1 MSKKTQPA
9 LIGAFVLGAITLAIA
24 ALFFVAGGDL
34 WKKKSRYIMY
44 FDGSVYGL
52 QVGAPVVFRGVNIGL
67 VRQIGIALDSN
78 QQSFFIPVEIELF
91 AQPAVD
97 LYGQSVDINNQ
108 MASGQFVTQGL
119 RGQLSMQSLLTGQ
132 LYIDLDFH
140 PETPVRLRG
149 HGDTGQLR
157 EIPTIPTPVQLLK
170 QQLGNIDFE
179 TLFRDISAL
188 ASVLRKTAESDQL
201 QTTLHALNQTMH
213 HLERLSARLEQG
225 STPLLGDIH
234 TTLAETR
241 SAMQTAQSA
250 LKEIAAAA
258 SDIRTATADN
268 SLLQHNLQ
276 RALKETTRAASAVR
290 QLSETI
296 EQRPETLLR
305 GKGEH

>member
-119 RGQLSMQSLLTGQ
+119 RAQLSMQSLLTGQ

-140 PETPVRLRG
+140 PETPA
-149 HGDTGQLR
+149 
-157 EIPTIPTPVQLLK
+157 
-170 QQLGNIDFE
+170 GN
-179 TLFRDISAL
+179 
-188 ASVLRKTAESDQL
+188 
-201 QTTLHALNQTMH
+201 
-213 HLERLSARLEQG
+213 
-225 STPLLGDIH
+225 
-234 TTLAETR
+234 
-241 SAMQTAQSA
+241 
-250 LKEIAAAA
+250 
-258 SDIRTATADN
+258 
-268 SLLQHNLQ
+268 
-276 RALKETTRAASAVR
+276 
-290 QLSETI
+290 
-296 EQRPETLLR
+296 
-305 GKGEH
+305 

>member
-9 LIGAFVLGAITLAIA
+9 LIGAFVLGAITLAIT

-108 MASGQFVTQGL
+108 MASGEFVTQGL

-140 PETPVRLRG
+140 PETPARLRG
-149 HGDTGQLR
+149 HGDAGQLR

-170 QQLGNIDFE
+170 QQLSNIDFE

-213 HLERLSARLEQG
+213 NMERLSARLEQG

>member
-1 MSKKTQPA
+1 MSKKTNSA

-52 QVGAPVVFRGVNIGL
+52 KVGAPVVFRGVHIGL

-78 QQSFFIPVEIELF
+78 QTSFYIPVEIELF

-97 LYGQSVDINNQ
+97 LQGQTVDINNQ
-108 MASGQFVTQGL
+108 MASGAFVSQGL

-140 PETPVRLRG
+140 PETKARLRG
-149 HGDTGQLR
+149 RENSKLR

-170 QQLGNIDFE
+170 QRIENIEFD
-179 TLFRDISAL
+179 TLFRDISAI
-188 ASVLRKTAESDQL
+188 AATLRETAESGEMKNTL
-201 QTTLHALNQTMH
+201 QTLNRTMH
-213 HLERLSARLEQG
+213 NLERLSAQLEKN
-225 STPLLGDIH
+225 SAPLIGDIRS
-234 TTLAETR
+234 TLAETR
-241 SAMQTAQSA
+241 SAMGSAQNALLEINKTASA
-250 LKEIAAAA
+250 
-258 SDIRTATADN
+258 IRESTADN

-290 QLSETI
+290 QLSDTL
-296 EQRPETLLR
+296 EQRPEVLLR